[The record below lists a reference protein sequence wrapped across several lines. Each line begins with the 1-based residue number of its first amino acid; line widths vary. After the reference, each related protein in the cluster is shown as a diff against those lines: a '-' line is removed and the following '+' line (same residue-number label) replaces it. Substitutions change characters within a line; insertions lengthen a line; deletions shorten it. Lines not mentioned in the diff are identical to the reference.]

1 MSDHSLYRSL
11 ATDGGKIVLLVMDGL
26 GGIPI
31 QDGRTELELARTPHL
46 DELARTGVTGLST
59 PVRPGIEPGSG
70 PAHLALFGFDP
81 VEHQIGRGVLEAL
94 GIDFP
99 LGPRDLAARGNF
111 ATTDVAGVITDR
123 RAGRISTAECERL
136 TDRLQ
141 TATVA
146 SLSGCEVFVLP
157 VRDYRFVLVMR
168 GEGLGGDLTETDP
181 GKEGLAPL
189 PVTDRSSTAAGQ
201 RTADLVNRWLGVARA
216 ALHTETQANNLNLRG
231 LSFDPGLPSLQD
243 LYGLRSGGI
252 AVYPMYRGVA
262 RLVGMEPVLFAGETP
277 ADQFRALA
285 AVWDDF
291 DFTFVHIKKTDSY
304 GEDGNLA
311 GKIAVIEEVD
321 AALPALRQ
329 LDPDVLIV
337 TGDHSTPVALR
348 SHSWHPVPTI
358 LWAKTVR
365 PDSSTRFGE
374 SACAAGSLG
383 HVAATS
389 LLPLALAHAGRL
401 KRFGA

>member
-1 MSDHSLYRSL
+1 MSDHALYRSL

-31 QDGRTELELARTPHL
+31 QDGRTELELARTPNL
-46 DELARTGVTGLST
+46 DRLARAGITGLST

-99 LGPRDLAARGNF
+99 LEPQDLAARGNF
-111 ATTDVAGVITDR
+111 ATTNAAGLIADR
-123 RAGRISTAECERL
+123 RAGRIPTSECERL
-136 TDRLQ
+136 TGLLQ
-141 TATVA
+141 DATAE
-146 SLSGCEVFVLP
+146 SLPGYKVFVRP
-157 VRDYRFVLVMR
+157 VRDYRFVLVIR
-168 GEGLGGDLTETDP
+168 GAGLGGDLTETDP
-181 GKEGLAPL
+181 GRSGLAPM
-189 PVTDRSSTAAGQ
+189 PVMDRSSTLEGQQTAA
-201 RTADLVNRWLGVARA
+201 LVNQWLDAARA
-216 ALHTETQANNLNLRG
+216 TIRTEVRANNLNLRG
-231 LSFDPGLPSLQD
+231 LACDPGLPSLQD
-243 LYGLRSGGI
+243 LYGLRSAAI

-277 ADQFRALA
+277 ADQFRALGA
-285 AVWDDF
+285 IWHDF
-291 DFTFVHIKKTDSY
+291 DFAFVHIKKTDSY

-348 SHSWHPVPTI
+348 SHSWHPVPTL

-365 PDSSTRFGE
+365 PDSTTCFGE
-374 SACAAGSLG
+374 SSCAVGSLG
-383 HVAATS
+383 PVPATS
-389 LLPLALAHAGRL
+389 LLPLALAHAGRF